1 MQKNA
6 ISFRAHEAQSEAML
20 NLMPYLKILLPRPVL
35 WGAEREAGAWE
46 DPLAHPALQ
55 RMSLESS
62 PICRSSEGLAPRS
75 PPRRQARRAGD
86 KACVPPLADR
96 ISIPISG

>member
-6 ISFRAHEAQSEAML
+6 ISFREHEAQSEAML

-55 RMSLESS
+55 RMSLE
-62 PICRSSEGLAPRS
+62 E
-75 PPRRQARRAGD
+75 
-86 KACVPPLADR
+86 LADLPFER
-96 ISIPISG
+96 GPCPAQPAAPAGEACRR

>member
-1 MQKNA
+1 
-6 ISFRAHEAQSEAML
+6 ML

-55 RMSLESS
+55 RMSLE
-62 PICRSSEGLAPRS
+62 E
-75 PPRRQARRAGD
+75 
-86 KACVPPLADR
+86 LADLPFER
-96 ISIPISG
+96 GPWPTQPAAPAGEACRR